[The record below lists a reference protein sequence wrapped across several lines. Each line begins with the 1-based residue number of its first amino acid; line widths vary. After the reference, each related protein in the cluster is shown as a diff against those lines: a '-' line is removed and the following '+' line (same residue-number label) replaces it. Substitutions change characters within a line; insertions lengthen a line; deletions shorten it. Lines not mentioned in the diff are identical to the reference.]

1 MKRLHSIKTKQ
12 LVLLFSMILIIIIC
26 ATFFFQGMLEV
37 AVDAIY
43 GQMATQAEYYVGTVD
58 YQIQSIFRQ
67 QAEVFSDRKMAF
79 LVDRDLL
86 ENDYDRRE
94 ALLAVEDRL
103 FSLKTSNNLILK
115 TTLYIPSSDYVITDS
130 KAKEFSEEN
139 KERLALLKGHIG
151 KLWNDG
157 ENLVYTLCES
167 GYTLVKE
174 PNFYLEVVLN
184 KQQLVEN
191 LNTFASEGG
200 GAFLLD
206 RDQDFFLE
214 DTCGSS
220 KGRAVAG
227 KAKMWGETV
236 SLTQESPIENGMSQV
251 SVEEEPYLVN
261 VCKSQ
266 YLGMLVQYYPKNT
279 VLQRTNRYTVLF
291 VLFVLGAAGLALSFS
306 SYTER
311 MVNKPLKKLQQAFKV
326 LEQGNMDIHISH
338 SEQDEFGYIYEGFNR
353 MTNELKRLI
362 EEVYIQKDLAQRA
375 ELKQLQA
382 QINPHFLYN
391 SFFLLSRRMK
401 RGDQENAVQLANYLG
416 TYFQYLTRN
425 AADEVLLEDEVNHA
439 ECYARIQAARFVAR
453 MRVELEPLPMDVKK
467 LLVPRLVLQPVLEN
481 AFEHGLEDTEE
492 DGILRLFYVFDKEEH
507 SLEIHVE
514 NNGELD
520 KDQLEK
526 MQERLS
532 EGYRGE
538 ITGLVNIHR
547 RLKNY
552 FKGQGGV
559 RIKRGELGGV
569 EGILFLP
576 MK

>member
-26 ATFFFQGMLEV
+26 AAFFFQGMLKV

-79 LVDRDLL
+79 LVDRELL

-206 RDQDFFLE
+206 RDQNFFLE

-220 KGRAVAG
+220 KGRAVAW
-227 KAKMWGETV
+227 KAKLWGEEI

-306 SYTER
+306 
-311 MVNKPLKKLQQAFKV
+311 KPLKKLQQAFKV

-453 MRVELEPLPMDVKK
+453 MRVELEPLPKDVKK

-520 KDQLEK
+520 KEQLEK

-569 EGILFLP
+569 EVILFLP

>member
-26 ATFFFQGMLEV
+26 AAFFFQGMLKV

-79 LVDRDLL
+79 LVDRELL

-206 RDQDFFLE
+206 RDQNFFLE

-220 KGRAVAG
+220 KGRAVAW
-227 KAKMWGETV
+227 KAKLWGEEI

-425 AADEVLLEDEVNHA
+425 AADEVLLEDVS
-439 ECYARIQAARFVAR
+439 I
-453 MRVELEPLPMDVKK
+453 MRSATPGS
-467 LLVPRLVLQPVLEN
+467 RQP
-481 AFEHGLEDTEE
+481 GLWP
-492 DGILRLFYVFDKEEH
+492 GC
-507 SLEIHVE
+507 
-514 NNGELD
+514 G
-520 KDQLEK
+520 
-526 MQERLS
+526 
-532 EGYRGE
+532 
-538 ITGLVNIHR
+538 
-547 RLKNY
+547 
-552 FKGQGGV
+552 
-559 RIKRGELGGV
+559 
-569 EGILFLP
+569 
-576 MK
+576 